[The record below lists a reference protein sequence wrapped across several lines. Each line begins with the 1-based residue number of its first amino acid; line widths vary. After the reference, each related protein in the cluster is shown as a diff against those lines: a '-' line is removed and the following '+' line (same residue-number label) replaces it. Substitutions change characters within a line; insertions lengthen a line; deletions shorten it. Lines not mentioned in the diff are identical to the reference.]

1 MTISE
6 NIAKIF
12 FEINL
17 KEDISNELL
26 DDIEKYLVEKDKVVY
41 PLRVFARTANHL
53 FCVIDIGLNEE
64 TEQKEYTSN
73 VLYKLKEYGD
83 VLDLHVA

>member
-1 MTISE
+1 MTITE

-26 DDIEKYLVEKDKVVY
+26 DDIEKYLVEKDKVLY
-41 PLRVFARTANHL
+41 PLHVFTRTDNHL
-53 FCVIDIGLNEE
+53 FCEIYIGLDEE
-64 TEQKEYTSN
+64 TEQKEYANN